1 MNSLT
6 LFSLLILL
14 SFTFEKEIPLTP
26 FVIKFLPKIN
36 ELVTTPLEAT
46 KSFKLGTATA
56 TITFREITQENV
68 VAILEQSDLVHLT
81 INNFKAD
88 AKGNFKTKKIFG
100 KSISVTLK
108 GEVNTNIDLKFKV
121 GTKVVDGKS
130 VFTATITYLKTD
142 TDISLLIA
150 KSKVNITEAIS
161 EDIKKEIEE
170 KILDAFLQKK
180 LQKVIDKAIQNLS

>member
-1 MNSLT
+1 M
-6 LFSLLILL
+6 
-14 SFTFEKEIPLTP
+14 
-26 FVIKFLPKIN
+26 
-36 ELVTTPLEAT
+36 
-46 KSFKLGTATA
+46 
-56 TITFREITQENV
+56 
-68 VAILEQSDLVHLT
+68 
-81 INNFKAD
+81 
-88 AKGNFKTKKIFG
+88 
-100 KSISVTLK
+100 K
-108 GEVNTNIDLKFKV
+108 GEVSTNIDLKFKV